1 MIADSSRIKL
11 MLHSPLLWIAL
22 LFLLSAKG
30 HLEIIDTEYS
40 VRTALAIIE
49 QRSMLI
55 DAVDPLV
62 LEIAPQVEGTDKIYS
77 QYGLGLAFL
86 FLPIVLAGKVMASI
100 VQIDQRIPIDFLLSF
115 YNIPFAIL
123 GLWFFRSILLKLGAS
138 ANHANAF
145 MLILAISTAYWKYSI
160 TDFSEITQAAF
171 LLGAL
176 HSMIGDGSRKWRRVS
191 FWCSLLVAMKLAY
204 VVLLPLFALYAWLG
218 KTDESTKARINKL
231 VDFSICLIPMGL
243 LLAMA
248 NYLRFGSILETGYG
262 TQGSNF
268 SFSYFQRDWF
278 DYVFSTQRGIL
289 PFNPVLLATLP
300 AWFAI
305 PQKHRR
311 LFLLIISICICWYV
325 LMCFWQSLQGGYCW
339 GNRLLV
345 PILPLFLLPIAFL
358 QVKTRATR
366 FGLWGI
372 AGLSIL
378 IQVTAACTK
387 IHECSV
393 LRNKIWAETAVH
405 TPNQLPSTL
414 RLFAHKI
421 TNGGTAYRAS
431 VLGVES
437 NVIIDL
443 SDYDSFRGFNF
454 WPVHA
459 VKFLGFPGA
468 IRPIGLLLLAG
479 IVALLSHLA
488 FRHFRSGF
496 SSEKTY
502 PARRT

>member
-1 MIADSSRIKL
+1 MISDSSRIKL
-11 MLHSPLLWIAL
+11 ISRSPLLWIAL

-49 QRSMLI
+49 QGSMLI
-55 DAVDPLV
+55 DVVDPLF

-86 FLPIVLAGKVMASI
+86 FLPIVLTGKVLASLGGI
-100 VQIDQRIPIDFLLSF
+100 EQRLCIDFLLSF

-138 ANHANAF
+138 TKHANAF
-145 MLILAISTAYWKYSI
+145 MLILAISTAYWKYSV

-176 HSMIGDGSRKWRRVS
+176 HSMIGDNMHKWRKIS

-218 KTDESTKARINKL
+218 KTDDSIKARVNKL
-231 VDFSICLIPMGL
+231 VDFSIYLIPLGL

-248 NYLRFGSILETGYG
+248 NYLRFGNILETGYG
-262 TQGSNF
+262 SQGSSF

-345 PILPLFLLPIAFL
+345 PIIPLLMLPLAFL
-358 QVKTRATR
+358 NFKLPGTR
-366 FGLWGI
+366 FALW
-372 AGLSIL
+372 LLVSVSVL
-378 IQVTAACTK
+378 IQLATVATK

-393 LRNKIWAETAVH
+393 LRNEITQATGLE

-414 RLFAHKI
+414 RLFTSKLFHSEPIYA
-421 TNGGTAYRAS
+421 AS
-431 VLGVES
+431 EVGVP
-437 NVIIDL
+437 
-443 SDYDSFRGFNF
+443 SDERISLLKFDSFYGFNF
-454 WPVHA
+454 WPVHLLNYLKLDSA
-459 VKFLGFPGA
+459 IAFAGNFILIVIFGIIGFLFYRILPA
-468 IRPIGLLLLAG
+468 N
-479 IVALLSHLA
+479 ALPN
-488 FRHFRSGF
+488 
-496 SSEKTY
+496 T
-502 PARRT
+502 